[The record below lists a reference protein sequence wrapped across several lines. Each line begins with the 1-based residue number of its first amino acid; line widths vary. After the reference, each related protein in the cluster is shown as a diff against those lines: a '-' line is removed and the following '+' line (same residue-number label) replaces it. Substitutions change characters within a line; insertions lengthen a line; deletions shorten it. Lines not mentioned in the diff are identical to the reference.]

1 LLSAAS
7 PERSSAPAKS
17 KRSSW
22 LKGLKWLGAAIA
34 LPLIALGV
42 QDAVGLIGEVLS
54 SRPPS
59 YAEQLSEIEATADYR
74 TTEVHQADFR
84 GPGQRSYLMVLR
96 SPQTDD
102 ENFPAAQPDQI
113 RIYDETPSG
122 KLHLGIVLE
131 PKRRPSDSMS
141 DLSRIAD
148 NVRIADFAH
157 SGFPQALVSY
167 ADVGP
172 SGPVRPHP
180 LIIAWRPELNRY
192 KAYAL
197 MDIPPSLSPIGRT
210 SLYGRV
216 ARKYYATPTA
226 FSDGFPA
233 SEEAFPAGEQM
244 AMLDLSG
251 DLYLIA
257 GYVLAA
263 HYVNEPEAIE
273 ATVTKV
279 DFSFER
285 PFGFPCLSRVI
296 HIPRPASPEA
306 NVSNVLRQAFT
317 PKEIKEACV

>member
-1 LLSAAS
+1 M
-7 PERSSAPAKS
+7 
-17 KRSSW
+17 
-22 LKGLKWLGAAIA
+22 
-34 LPLIALGV
+34 LPLVALGV

-59 YAEQLSEIEATADYR
+59 YAEQLSEIEATSDYR
-74 TTEVHQADFR
+74 TTEVHPADFR

-102 ENFPAAQPDQI
+102 ENFPAAQPDQM

-141 DLSRIAD
+141 DLSRIVD
-148 NVRIADFAH
+148 SVRIADFAH
-157 SGFPQALVSY
+157 SGFAQALVSY

-172 SGPVRPHP
+172 GGPVRPHP
-180 LIIAWRPELNRY
+180 LIIGWRPELSRY

-197 MDIPPSLSPIGRT
+197 VDIPPSLSSIGRN
-210 SLYGRV
+210 SLYGHV

-226 FSDGFPA
+226 FSDGSPVP
-233 SEEAFPAGEQM
+233 EEAFPAGEQM
-244 AMLDLSG
+244 TTLVVSG

-257 GYVLAA
+257 GYILAA
-263 HYVNEPEAIE
+263 HYVNEPKAIE

-279 DFSFER
+279 DFGFQR

-296 HIPRPASPEA
+296 QIPRPASPEA
-306 NVSNVLRQAFT
+306 EVSHVLRRAFA
-317 PKEIKEACV
+317 PEEIEEACA